1 MLTNAKLYRKEE
13 ILENMVMNFIRG
25 FCMALADSVPGVSG
39 GTIAF
44 LLGFYDKF
52 IGSLNSLI
60 GGTKEE
66 RKEGIIFLIKIGV
79 GWAVGF
85 CMAALFITAVFESH
99 IYQISSLFLGF
110 IIFAIPIIVIEEK
123 ESVVGKYINAVWI
136 ILGAA
141 LVAAITYFS
150 SNTLLSDGVNLAAG
164 KFSAGVGVLLFVSG
178 MVAISAMVLPG
189 ISGSTILMIFGLYVP
204 VITAIKDILHL
215 KLEYVPAVFIFG
227 IGVITGAL
235 LVVKLIKYVL
245 EHYRSQTVYFIIGM
259 MLGSLY
265 SIIQGPTTL
274 DTPKPAMS
282 FADFSIVFFIIGGV
296 IILGL
301 QKLKSISEKQQ

>member
-1 MLTNAKLYRKEE
+1 
-13 ILENMVMNFIRG
+13 
-25 FCMALADSVPGVSG
+25 MALADSVPGVSG

-52 IGSLNSLI
+52 IGSLNALI

-66 RKEGIIFLIKIGV
+66 RKDGIIFLIKIGI
-79 GWAVGF
+79 GWVIGF
-85 CMAALFITAVFESH
+85 CMAALFITSVFESH

-110 IIFAIPIIVIEEK
+110 VIFAIPIIVIEEK
-123 ESVVGKYINAVWI
+123 ESVAEKYVNI
-136 ILGAA
+136 IWGIIGAA

-150 SNTLLSDGVNLAAG
+150 SSTLLAGGVNLSVG
-164 KFSAGVGVLLFVSG
+164 KFSIGVGILLFVAG

-204 VITAIKDILHL
+204 IITAIKDILHL

-227 IGVITGAL
+227 GGVIAGAL

-245 EHYRSQTVYFIIGM
+245 DHFRSQTVYFIIGM
-259 MLGSLY
+259 MIGSLY
-265 SIIQGPTTL
+265 AIVNGATTL
-274 DTPKPAMS
+274 KEPKAALS
-282 FADFSIVFFIIGGV
+282 LSTFSIVFFIIGGV
-296 IILGL
+296 IIFGL
-301 QKLKSISEKQQ
+301 QKLKSISEK